1 MRNVYIYVYICIYI
15 YIYIVFNHPLNLLI
29 CNFVLGSK
37 FRGSPFLA
45 CGFNAS
51 EVFSCQPHQCCWD
64 LAARAKGGVRRSI
77 QRKAAGCSNV
87 RGCGGSCSKEKL
99 ATYPSATNRVC
110 KVWSALFWCPNP
122 TAFFWGCYLCDRGPP
137 AEPNPSI
144 QETDRCEVLW
154 SEPPGSVNGMVNGG

>member
-1 MRNVYIYVYICIYI
+1 MYIYIYICIYICIYI
-15 YIYIVFNHPLNLLI
+15 YIVFHHPLNLLI

-51 EVFSCQPHQCCWD
+51 EVFSCQPHQCWA

-110 KVWSALFWCPNP
+110 KVWSALLGLLSLRSGASSRALW
-122 TAFFWGCYLCDRGPP
+122 T
-137 AEPNPSI
+137 NPSI

-154 SEPPGSVNGMVNGG
+154 SEPPGNVNGMVNGG